1 MTFWFTGE
9 YIGPGGSRKTRIF
22 SFSSW
27 HIASLDDAPKA
38 NPLFTIYQPTVNELK
53 LEWANLTGKELEINV
68 VDMDGRHIYSEAIET
83 SLNEKLVSL
92 PSSATGIY
100 MVTVTNDETRL
111 SRKIYLG
118 N

>member
-1 MTFWFTGE
+1 
-9 YIGPGGSRKTRIF
+9 
-22 SFSSW
+22 
-27 HIASLDDAPKA
+27 
-38 NPLFTIYQPTVNELK
+38 VNELK